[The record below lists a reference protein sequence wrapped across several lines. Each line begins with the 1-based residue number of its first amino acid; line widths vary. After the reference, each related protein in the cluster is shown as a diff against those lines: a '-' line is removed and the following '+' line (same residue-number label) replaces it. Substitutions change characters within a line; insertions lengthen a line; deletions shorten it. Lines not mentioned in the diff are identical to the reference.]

1 MQMRRNANALSILN
15 GLFGDVARCGL
26 SVGWLVG
33 QLVALG
39 NYLMSPSPRRRPL
52 RPSLAADH
60 GPWLFVLLRYPPG
73 QGGGRMLRGRVLQT
87 VPRATKRRANGDGIG
102 FGLADPAALHL
113 RTRLP
118 FPACRCSFY
127 ACESEMA
134 AKTDIVI
141 LSLRHCSNT
150 SAEKQIKINLLQSAS
165 QQARVCSGERDPLH
179 LPSNHLHSAYR
190 PGPARS

>member
-26 SVGWLVG
+26 SLGWLVG

-39 NYLMSPSPRRRPL
+39 NYLMSPSPPSPAALARRRPWAMVVCPPPIPTQAGRRKDVA
-52 RPSLAADH
+52 RPC
-60 GPWLFVLLRYPPG
+60 PPNCP
-73 QGGGRMLRGRVLQT
+73 T
-87 VPRATKRRANGDGIG
+87 RATKRRANGDGIG
-102 FGLADPAALHL
+102 FCDAVPAALHL

-118 FPACRCSFY
+118 FPARRCSFN
-127 ACESEMA
+127 ACECEMA

-141 LSLRHCSNT
+141 LSFRHCSNT

-165 QQARVCSGERDPLH
+165 QLVFVSASVILCTFPGNR
-179 LPSNHLHSAYR
+179 LHSAGR
-190 PGPARS
+190 RARL